1 MKNTAIIRASSPR
14 VRSALTCLGA
24 ALGLLSPSAALAASY
39 FSDATES
46 HFPAPACVV
55 PNTTDDPDYAAKRLG
70 CYTNFLVLSD
80 VDGDEDLD
88 ILMANGGG
96 YYVRDVAEES
106 SLYLNDG
113 EGAFSNATNDVLGG
127 VTSRLRQVAIADI
140 DGDGDKDLYLPGGYG
155 ADTDHLFVQTAAGV
169 FEDQADLRL
178 PPFTW
183 SNAGAAHFGDLDGD
197 GDVDLVVADWG
208 AAPRNSP
215 GDTLVYL
222 NDGKGVFSSLDD
234 DYIPPPINP
243 QVGRTPIDLDLA
255 DVDGDFDLDILVN
268 HRNGQSRIF
277 LNDGKA
283 KFTDATTG
291 NYPEKKGP
299 YTYNVEACDYDGDGD
314 LDLLLDNAGGQD
326 EETGLNFTQV
336 LNNDGT
342 AHFTDVTKDT
352 VTGEPPADDNAVKCA
367 DINGDGHYDLIVAS
381 LTNPGEKVLL
391 SDGAGKFTYEEA
403 AFPTVIVD
411 DGPLG
416 APGNFPGDP
425 TLGIDVADVDNDGKL
440 DVVTGQGEFGYFD
453 VQRAHLDR
461 IYLGSGA
468 SKPDTTPPRFRSIET
483 PSPVAGEPTAVRVA
497 VLDAYTSDT
506 GEHVKSVTLS
516 YTVDGGTE
524 ETVRAAFIG
533 GDLFRAVI
541 PAQAAG
547 AAISFT
553 VSATDRIDE
562 TVSSEAIVVN
572 IALPPNGEGGAA
584 GAETGAGGG
593 TETAAGAPS
602 EGGMAGT
609 SGSSSG
615 GTSGSSSGGT
625 SGSSSGGTSGGGV
638 PAAAAGEGGAS
649 SAPVGG
655 EGGGAETPSPGDD
668 DGCGCSVPGSSS
680 RSNGAWA
687 ALVMAAGFAARRRRA
702 ARG

>member
-1 MKNTAIIRASSPR
+1 MKIPHRFHERDARVPRLIASL
-14 VRSALTCLGA
+14 ALS
-24 ALGLLSPSAALAASY
+24 LGLLVPSMAAAAPY

-46 HFPAPACVV
+46 NFPAPACVV
-55 PNTTDDPDYAAKRLG
+55 ENTEDDPDYAAKRLG

-113 EGAFSNATNDVLGG
+113 SGAFSNATNSVLGG
-127 VTSRLRQVAIADI
+127 VSSRLRQVAIADI

-169 FEDQADLRL
+169 FEDQADLLL

-197 GDVDLVVADWG
+197 GDLDLVVADWG

-222 NDGKGVFSSLDD
+222 NDGKGVFTGLDD
-234 DYIPPPINP
+234 DYVPPPIDP
-243 QVGRTPIDLDLA
+243 MVGRTPIDLDLA

-277 LNDGKA
+277 LNDGAA
-283 KFTDATTG
+283 KFTDGTEG
-291 NYPEKKGP
+291 NYPEKQGP

-326 EETGLNFTQV
+326 EESGLNFTQV

-342 AHFTDVTKDT
+342 GRFTDVTADT

-367 DINGDGHYDLIVAS
+367 DINGDGNYDLIVAS

-391 SDGAGKFTYEEA
+391 SDGAGKFIYEDE
-403 AFPTVIVD
+403 AFPAIIVN
-411 DGPLG
+411 DGPVG
-416 APGNFPGDP
+416 DEGNFPGDP
-425 TLGIDVADVDNDGKL
+425 SLGIDVADVNGDGKL
-440 DVVTGQGEFGYFD
+440 DVVTGQGEFGYFG
-453 VQRAHLDR
+453 VLRSHENR
-461 IYLGSGA
+461 IYLGSDSSVA
-468 SKPDTTPPRFRSIET
+468 DTTPPTFRAVET
-483 PSPVAGEPTAVRVA
+483 PTPVAGEPTVVRFA
-497 VLDAYTSDT
+497 VLDSYTSDT
-506 GEHVKSVTLS
+506 GEHVKGVTLS
-516 YTVDGGTE
+516 YTVDGGSE
-524 ETVRAAFIG
+524 ETVPATFIG

-547 AAISFT
+547 AEISFT
-553 VSATDRIDE
+553 VSATDRVDE
-562 TVSSEAIVVN
+562 LANSDAIVVN
-572 IALPPNGEGGAA
+572 IAAPPIGEGGAA
-584 GAETGAGGG
+584 GAETGAGG
-593 TETAAGAPS
+593 TEDTAGAPPV
-602 EGGMAGT
+602 
-609 SGSSSG
+609 G
-615 GTSGSSSGGT
+615 GTSGSGGSGG
-625 SGSSSGGTSGGGV
+625 SGGSIST
-638 PAAAAGEGGAS
+638 
-649 SAPVGG
+649 PVGG
-655 EGGGAETPSPGDD
+655 EGGGSEAESPSTGDD
-668 DGCGCSVPGSSS
+668 DGCDCGIPGAAPRSS
-680 RSNGAWA
+680 GALA
-687 ALVMAAGFAARRRRA
+687 ALLMVAGFMARRRRA